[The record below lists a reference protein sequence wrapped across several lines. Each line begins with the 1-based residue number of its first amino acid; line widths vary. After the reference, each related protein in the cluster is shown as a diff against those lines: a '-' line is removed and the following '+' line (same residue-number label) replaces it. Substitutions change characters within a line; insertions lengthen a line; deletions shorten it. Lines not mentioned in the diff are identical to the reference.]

1 MKTNLI
7 ASAITVATVVAM
19 GCKSVPK
26 LSGYAEKT
34 DLSSKARYD
43 VSEAKLRDNGRGFT
57 VDFAKLPGSPKRIA
71 LVSFY
76 VEDPGI
82 TKKSGTN
89 STGKS
94 FHTTNTSAEGVRQFA
109 NYFYKVSIGGMEQ
122 TFKTNGMDI
131 LLPSAFLTSED
142 KKSYYKSFEVRH
154 SSLNKIG
161 GKLTSIFKG
170 GGNAGTT
177 IETKEPADGFTLCNL
192 NTNNFVADA
201 KKKAVKANGGVGVYD
216 DKLIESMGNDL
227 CKELG
232 VDAVLVVTNTIVCDT
247 KHRQARHFLSAV
259 SMYMFGPN
267 PLPLAEGKKDN
278 MFYSK
283 GLFYSGYRMAFKK
296 GLCIDPRIKD
306 ENKKSENDKKNEK
319 AYNNMITSIAAKMCE
334 DIKNK

>member
-1 MKTNLI
+1 
-7 ASAITVATVVAM
+7 M

-26 LSGYAEKT
+26 LSHYADKT

-43 VSEAKLRDNGRGFT
+43 VSKSTIRDNGRGFT
-57 VDFAKLPGSPKRIA
+57 VDFAKLKNSPRRIA

-94 FHTTNTSAEGVRQFA
+94 YHTTNTSQAGVEAFA
-109 NYFYKVSIGGMEQ
+109 DYFYKVSADTMARI
-122 TFKTNGMDI
+122 FKANDMDI
-131 LLPSAFLTSED
+131 LKPSEFLVTDD
-142 KKSYYKSFEVRH
+142 KKEYYKSFEAKH
-154 SSLNKIG
+154 STLNKIG
-161 GKLTSIFKG
+161 GKITAYFKKSG
-170 GGNAGTT
+170 DYGTT
-177 IETKEPADGFTLCNL
+177 LESKGTAPGFTLCNL
-192 NTNNFVADA
+192 NTNNFIASA
-201 KKKAVKANGGVGVYD
+201 KNKSVKLNGGVGEFD
-216 DKLIESMGNDL
+216 DKLIESMGYDL
-227 CKELG
+227 CTKLD
-232 VDAVLVVTNTIVCDT
+232 VDAVIVVTNTIVCDT
-247 KHRQARHFLSAV
+247 KHRKARHFLSAV

-306 ENKKSENDKKNEK
+306 EVKKTENEKLNEK
-319 AYNNMITSIAAKMCE
+319 AYNNMVATIAAKMCANVK
-334 DIKNK
+334 DKS